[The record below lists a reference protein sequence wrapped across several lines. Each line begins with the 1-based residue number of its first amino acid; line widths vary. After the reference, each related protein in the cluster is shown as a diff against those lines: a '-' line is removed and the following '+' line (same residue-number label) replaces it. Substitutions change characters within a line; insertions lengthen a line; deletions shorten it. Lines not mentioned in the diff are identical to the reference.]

1 MRTLG
6 ILALAG
12 LLSCSGGSEAG
23 GGAETSVS
31 PERPNIVIILSD
43 DHRYDAAG
51 FMGHPYLETPEID
64 RLAAEGVHFANAF
77 VTTSLCSP
85 SRASILTGLYA
96 HNHGIV
102 DNSARDTD
110 QLRIFPSFL
119 QKAGYQT
126 AFIGK
131 WHMGGG
137 SDSPRPGFDHWV
149 SFLGQGEYLPPP
161 DRDWNLNL
169 NGSSVPQRGYITD
182 ELTNYAIDWLDGRDS
197 G

>member
-6 ILALAG
+6 ILAVAG

-23 GGAETSVS
+23 GGAETSVP

-77 VTTSLCSP
+77 VTRSLCSP

-102 DNSARDTD
+102 DNSAQDTD
-110 QLRIFPSFL
+110 HLHIFPSFL
-119 QKAGYQT
+119 QEAGYQT

-137 SDSPRPGFDHWV
+137 NDSPRPGFDH
-149 SFLGQGEYLPPP
+149 
-161 DRDWNLNL
+161 
-169 NGSSVPQRGYITD
+169 
-182 ELTNYAIDWLDGRDS
+182 
-197 G
+197 

>member
-1 MRTLG
+1 MRTPAL
-6 ILALAG
+6 LAIAG

-23 GGAETSVS
+23 RCAE
-31 PERPNIVIILSD
+31 PELPAERPNIVIILSD

-51 FMGHPYLETPEID
+51 FMGHPYLETPQID
-64 RLAAEGVHFANAF
+64 RLAAEGIHFGNTF

-102 DNSARDTD
+102 DNRARDTD
-110 QLRIFPSFL
+110 HLPNSPSFL
-119 QKAGYQT
+119 QGAGYQT

-131 WHMGGG
+131 RHMGGG
-137 SDSPRPGFDHWV
+137 SDNPRPGCDHWV

-161 DRDWNLNL
+161 DRDRSL
-169 NGSSVPQRGYITD
+169 
-182 ELTNYAIDWLDGRDS
+182 A
-197 G
+197 